1 MNNLLK
7 EYKEAILSIILLV
20 GTVSASL
27 GTFFYKFNGELS
39 GTHSNWGDFGSF
51 ISGTIGVVAACL
63 AVIWLIISVNLQK
76 IELARLKT
84 ELEQSAHEQKKQTHI
99 SALTALVN
107 SSQQAISGHHNDLVA
122 RKNGVE
128 LEFMAT
134 EGDIRMAIDS
144 EWRKLMFYEA
154 QIKIY
159 LNEQY
164 IDPYA
169 KTTVEKELEPPF

>member
-1 MNNLLK
+1 MIKFLRD
-7 EYKEAILSIILLV
+7 YKEAILSITFLV

-76 IELARLKT
+76 IELARLKA
-84 ELEQSAHEQKKQTHI
+84 ELKQSANEQKKQTHI

-128 LEFMAT
+128 LESMAT
-134 EGDIRMAIDS
+134 EADIRMGINS
-144 EWRKLMFYEA
+144 ELLKLKFYED
-154 QIKIY
+154 QIKLYIK
-159 LNEQY
+159 EQY
-164 IDPYA
+164 IDPYVK
-169 KTTVEKELEPPF
+169 KTTEGELEPPF